1 MYLSTFLNKKNVK
14 IYVEICLTCAMNPQS
29 IKLDVEYPFHEQ
41 YLSVYDCKVYHSNL
55 ILNLGEGSLVRRS
68 S

>member
-1 MYLSTFLNKKNVK
+1 
-14 IYVEICLTCAMNPQS
+14 MNPQS

>member
-14 IYVEICLTCAMNPQS
+14 IYVEKCLTCAMNPQS

-41 YLSVYDCKVYHSNL
+41 YLSVYDCTSISIKSNFKF
-55 ILNLGEGSLVRRS
+55 RRRIAC
-68 S
+68 

>member
-1 MYLSTFLNKKNVK
+1 
-14 IYVEICLTCAMNPQS
+14 MNPQS
-29 IKLDVEYPFHEQ
+29 INLDVEYPFHEQ
-41 YLSVYDCKVYHSNL
+41 YLSVYEVYHSNL

>member
-14 IYVEICLTCAMNPQS
+14 IYVEKCLTCAMNPQS

-41 YLSVYDCKVYHSNL
+41 YLSVYDCTSISIKF
-55 ILNLGEGSLVRRS
+55 
-68 S
+68 